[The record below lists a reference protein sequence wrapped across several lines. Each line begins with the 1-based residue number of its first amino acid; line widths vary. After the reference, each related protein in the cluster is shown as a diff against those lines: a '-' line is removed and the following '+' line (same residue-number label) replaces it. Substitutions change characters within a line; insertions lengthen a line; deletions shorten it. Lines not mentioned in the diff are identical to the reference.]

1 MKKLESFET
10 IDVYTMKEPAKIDN
24 GLFTMYLAPN
34 QNWDKKSQAELE
46 KENVYVGETVAL
58 MVRENSFVITGTA
71 EGVVTF
77 EKNKSNISPI
87 YRGEFPINQVYNSA
101 EDLCRL
107 FKKAGLL

>member
-1 MKKLESFET
+1 
-10 IDVYTMKEPAKIDN
+10 
-24 GLFTMYLAPN
+24 
-34 QNWDKKSQAELE
+34 
-46 KENVYVGETVAL
+46 